1 MSYSKILI
9 SSDDIAQA
17 NRLGLLL
24 SRYGHEPYL
33 VRQIDP
39 MHPPGDIHGAMID
52 CRRLPA
58 EWRLV
63 ASALASQGLPV
74 VVFMENLPESQQQ
87 VLLEAGVTLVPH
99 RVEEKEPVESW
110 LKQARLQQEVMR
122 KQQLAVDDLSKRLEE
137 NKLVQQAKARLMK
150 VQGLDEETAY
160 KVMRS
165 TAMKNHQTMG
175 DLARKILATLVD

>member
-9 SSDDIAQA
+9 YSDDIAQA

-39 MHPPGDIHGAMID
+39 MHPPGGIHGVMID

-87 VLLEAGVTLVPH
+87 VLLESGVTLVPH

-110 LKQARLQQEVMR
+110 LKQARMQQEVMR
-122 KQQLAVDDLSKRLEE
+122 KQQLAVDDLTQRLEE
-137 NKLVQQAKARLMK
+137 NKLIQQAKARLMK
-150 VQGLDEETAY
+150 VQKLDEETAY

-165 TAMKNHQTMG
+165 TAMKNSQSMA
-175 DLARKILATLVD
+175 DLARRILATLVD

>member
-9 SSDDIAQA
+9 YSDDIAQA

-74 VVFMENLPESQQQ
+74 VVFMETLPESQQQ

>member
-9 SSDDIAQA
+9 YSDDIAQA

-87 VLLEAGVTLVPH
+87 VLLESGVTLVPH

>member
-9 SSDDIAQA
+9 YSDDIAQA

-39 MHPPGDIHGAMID
+39 MHPPGDIHGMMID

>member
-9 SSDDIAQA
+9 YSDDIAQA

-87 VLLEAGVTLVPH
+87 VLLESGVTLVPH

-110 LKQARLQQEVMR
+110 LKQARLP
-122 KQQLAVDDLSKRLEE
+122 
-137 NKLVQQAKARLMK
+137 
-150 VQGLDEETAY
+150 
-160 KVMRS
+160 
-165 TAMKNHQTMG
+165 
-175 DLARKILATLVD
+175 

>member
-9 SSDDIAQA
+9 YSDDIAQA

-87 VLLEAGVTLVPH
+87 VLLETGVTLVPH

>member
-9 SSDDIAQA
+9 YSDDIAQA

-24 SRYGHEPYL
+24 SRYGHEPFL

-39 MHPPGDIHGAMID
+39 MHPPSGVHGAMLD

-87 VLLEAGVTLVPH
+87 VLLETGVTLVPH

-122 KQQLAVDDLSKRLEE
+122 KQQLAVDDLAKRLEE

-150 VQGLDEETAY
+150 VQGLNEETAY

-165 TAMKNHQTMG
+165 TAMKNHQSMG

>member
-9 SSDDIAQA
+9 YSDDIAQA

-63 ASALASQGLPV
+63 ASALASQRLPV
-74 VVFMENLPESQQQ
+74 VVFMEDLPESQQQ

-110 LKQARLQQEVMR
+110 LKQARLQQDVMR

-150 VQGLDEETAY
+150 VQGLDEDTAY

>member
-9 SSDDIAQA
+9 YSDDIAQA

-87 VLLEAGVTLVPH
+87 VLLEAGVKLVPH

>member
-1 MSYSKILI
+1 
-9 SSDDIAQA
+9 
-17 NRLGLLL
+17 
-24 SRYGHEPYL
+24 
-33 VRQIDP
+33 

>member
-1 MSYSKILI
+1 
-9 SSDDIAQA
+9 
-17 NRLGLLL
+17 
-24 SRYGHEPYL
+24 
-33 VRQIDP
+33 
-39 MHPPGDIHGAMID
+39 MID

>member
-9 SSDDIAQA
+9 YSDDIAQA

-74 VVFMENLPESQQQ
+74 VVFMENLPESLQQ

-110 LKQARLQQEVMR
+110 LKQARLQQDVMR

-150 VQGLDEETAY
+150 VQGLDEDTAY

>member
-9 SSDDIAQA
+9 YSDDIAQA

-24 SRYGHEPYL
+24 SRYGHEPFL
-33 VRQIDP
+33 VKQIDP
-39 MHPPGDIHGAMID
+39 MHPPGGINGAMLD

-58 EWRLV
+58 EWRLI
-63 ASALASQGLPV
+63 ATTLASQGLPV
-74 VVFMENLPESQQQ
+74 VLFMENLPENQQQ
-87 VLLEAGVTLVPH
+87 LLLEAGVTLVPH

-110 LKQARLQQEVMR
+110 LKQARLQQDVMR
-122 KQQLAVDDLSKRLEE
+122 KQQLAVDDLTLRLEE
-137 NKLVQQAKARLMK
+137 NKLIQQAKARLMK

-165 TAMKNHQTMG
+165 TAMKNNQSMA
-175 DLARKILATLVD
+175 DLARRILATLVD

>member
-1 MSYSKILI
+1 MSYSKILLY
-9 SSDDIAQA
+9 SEDIAQA

>member
-9 SSDDIAQA
+9 YSDDIAQA

-24 SRYGHEPYL
+24 SRYGHEPFL
-33 VRQIDP
+33 VKQIDP
-39 MHPPGDIHGAMID
+39 SHPPGGINGAMFD

-63 ASALASQGLPV
+63 ASTLSSQGLPV
-74 VVFMENLPESQQQ
+74 VLFMETLPESQQQ
-87 VLLEAGVTLVPH
+87 LLLEAGVTLVPH

-110 LKQARLQQEVMR
+110 LKQARLQQEVLR
-122 KQQLAVDDLSKRLEE
+122 KQQKAVDDLTQRLEE
-137 NKLVQQAKARLMK
+137 SKLIQQAKARLMK
-150 VQGLDEETAY
+150 FQNLDEETAY

-165 TAMKNHQTMG
+165 TAMKNNQSMG

>member
-9 SSDDIAQA
+9 YSDDIAQA

-24 SRYGHEPYL
+24 SRYGHEPFF

-39 MHPPGDIHGAMID
+39 MHPPGDIHGAMMD

-63 ASALASQGLPV
+63 ASSLSSQGLPV
-74 VVFMENLPESQQQ
+74 VLFMESLPETQQS

-99 RVEEKEPVESW
+99 RVEEREPVESW
-110 LKQARLQQEVMR
+110 LKQARLQQDVLR
-122 KQQLAVDDLSKRLEE
+122 KQQKAVDELTQKLEE
-137 NKLVQQAKARLMK
+137 SKLIQQAKARLMK
-150 VQGLDEETAY
+150 VQKLDEETAY

-165 TAMKNHQTMG
+165 TAMKNNQSMG
-175 DLARKILATLVD
+175 DLARRILATLVD

>member
-9 SSDDIAQA
+9 YSDDIAQA

-39 MHPPGDIHGAMID
+39 MHPPGDIHGMMID

-87 VLLEAGVTLVPH
+87 VLLETGVTLVPH

>member
-9 SSDDIAQA
+9 YSDDIAQA

-24 SRYGHEPYL
+24 SRYGHEPFL

>member
-9 SSDDIAQA
+9 YSDDIAQA

-39 MHPPGDIHGAMID
+39 MHPPGGIHGAMID

-63 ASALASQGLPV
+63 ASALANQGLPV

-122 KQQLAVDDLSKRLEE
+122 KQQLAVNDLTQRLEE
-137 NKLVQQAKARLMK
+137 NKLIQQAKVRLMK

-165 TAMKNHQTMG
+165 TAMKNNQSMA
-175 DLARKILATLVD
+175 DLARRILATLVD

>member
-9 SSDDIAQA
+9 YSDDIAQA

-58 EWRLV
+58 DWRLV